1 MADTIRGSGL
11 GWALYALPCLAAL
24 GLPAASRSLRLD
36 PEDALVEEFQSICA
50 GYYRQFQCD
59 GAIHFVLRNPGTDY
73 FVQLHNEEVAEIFL
87 EKLITAIKGGEAL
100 KASETTALKPA
111 E

>member
-1 MADTIRGSGL
+1 
-11 GWALYALPCLAAL
+11 
-24 GLPAASRSLRLD
+24 
-36 PEDALVEEFQSICA
+36 
-50 GYYRQFQCD
+50 
-59 GAIHFVLRNPGTDY
+59 
-73 FVQLHNEEVAEIFL
+73 VQLHNEEVAEIFL